1 MSNTTK
7 FDKVSFPG
15 GYIFDDITLGVAL
28 AATAHLRTPDLSDIE
43 QILVRRCFDELRVRH
58 PERFPFQNLDDLYQ
72 LRAEELFE
80 ERLSLLNSHFRAS
93 WFCLSYW
100 SYGLFAVR
108 SGISKAEFDDPDM
121 FVTAVQRTLG
131 ELGIRVS
138 EEECLAEIDR
148 FIPAEITERNVLA
161 GAYLFLS
168 FVRFLHN
175 GALRRREVV
184 TPRLI
189 LVSAYL
195 GFVESDAHEANN
207 ISSFLATHGVS
218 IGRQPAELTP
228 ASRLVVLCSREAMAS
243 DIFWRGLGEWR
254 ARQVIPVVVCLMPKA
269 EFYREPPADWRRE
282 IWTWLSENVAV
293 QLGSKN
299 DRYVMLLRALDPT
312 DEKKWW
318 WNEADAVE
326 LGLSVDLL
334 GLGLPRPA
342 TFSGESNSTPHIQ
355 QDFPRGRGQ
364 AIPKTCRARPM

>member
-1 MSNTTK
+1 
-7 FDKVSFPG
+7 
-15 GYIFDDITLGVAL
+15 
-28 AATAHLRTPDLSDIE
+28 
-43 QILVRRCFDELRVRH
+43 
-58 PERFPFQNLDDLYQ
+58 
-72 LRAEELFE
+72 
-80 ERLSLLNSHFRAS
+80 
-93 WFCLSYW
+93 
-100 SYGLFAVR
+100 
-108 SGISKAEFDDPDM
+108 
-121 FVTAVQRTLG
+121 
-131 ELGIRVS
+131 
-138 EEECLAEIDR
+138 
-148 FIPAEITERNVLA
+148 
-161 GAYLFLS
+161 
-168 FVRFLHN
+168 
-175 GALRRREVV
+175 
-184 TPRLI
+184 
-189 LVSAYL
+189 VSAYL

-243 DIFWRGLGEWR
+243 DIFWRGLGEWK
-254 ARQVIPVVVCLMPKA
+254 ARQVVPMVVCLMPKA